1 MALVDAGIPMLDYV
15 CACSAGCIDKVP
27 VLDLNNLEESA
38 DTPELTVAILPR
50 TGKVNLV
57 EVQKKQKENKV
68 SPLIFYLVGISTSY
82 GQTPQCYRISNRRLQ
97 AYTFCIG

>member
-15 CACSAGCIDKVP
+15 CACSAGCIDKEP

-50 TGKVNLV
+50 TGKVTLL
-57 EVQKKQKENKV
+57 EVW
-68 SPLIFYLVGISTSY
+68 FYVIEK
-82 GQTPQCYRISNRRLQ
+82 CYTWDINE
-97 AYTFCIG
+97 

>member
-15 CACSAGCIDKVP
+15 CACSAGCIDKEP

-50 TGKVNLV
+50 TGKVTLL
-57 EVQKKQKENKV
+57 EVKEED
-68 SPLIFYLVGISTSY
+68 LCVGKC
-82 GQTPQCYRISNRRLQ
+82 GMVVL
-97 AYTFCIG
+97 TFCILDGIKTSC